1 MTTPHVPDPDEFD
14 LLSAE
19 LIAVFGAWSAGVASW
34 DEPALDA
41 WASQAFRLQFEGNEP
56 YRKYCEARG
65 VTPGDVTGWRDPV
78 PVPTA
83 AFRVVDLVV
92 GPDAAAASTNLTF
105 LTSGTTGGP
114 SARGRHLVRSP
125 ELYRASLR
133 AGFRHFVMRGREAA
147 RIVTLP
153 PTFTFDDNS
162 SLGWMLDDVRTGLG
176 SLDGISVASRD
187 GIDWELLD
195 REVSESARSGRPVCI
210 LGTTLGFAGWLD
222 RMEDGRSPS
231 ARLPAGS
238 AVMDTGGVKGRPGLE
253 RSGVVRG
260 LMERLGLAADAV
272 VNEFGM
278 TELLSQRY
286 GYGDPVSP
294 LLGPPWLRSRVL
306 DPITLEELPGGE
318 VGILCHFDLANLG
331 SVCAVLTED
340 RGRIVGDGI
349 EWMGRTA
356 GAAPRGCSLATAEL
370 LEAQERA

>member
-1 MTTPHVPDPDEFD
+1 MTTQHVPDSDAFD

-19 LIAVFGAWSAGVASW
+19 LIAAFDAWSGGVDSW

-41 WASQAFRLQFEGNEP
+41 WAGRAFRLQFEGNEP

-65 VTPGDVTGWRDPV
+65 VTPGDVVGWREAV
-78 PVPTA
+78 AVPTT

-92 GPDAAAASTNLTF
+92 GPVAAAGSALSF
-105 LTSGTTGGP
+105 LTSGTTRGP
-114 SARGRHLVRSP
+114 AARGRHLVRSP

-133 AGFRHFVMRGREAA
+133 AGFRHFVLRGRESA

-153 PTFTFDDNS
+153 PTFTFDGDS
-162 SLGWMLDDVRTGLG
+162 SLGWMLDDVRAGLG
-176 SLDGISVASRD
+176 SGDGIGVALRD

-195 REVSESARSGRPVCI
+195 GEVSESARSGRPLCI
-210 LGTTLGFAGWLD
+210 IGTTLGFAGWLD
-222 RMEDGRSPS
+222 RLEDGRSPS
-231 ARLPAGS
+231 VRLPEGS
-238 AVMDTGGVKGRPGLE
+238 AAMDTGGVKGRPGLE
-253 RSGVVRG
+253 RSNVVRG
-260 LMERLGLAADAV
+260 LIDRLGLAEDAL

-286 GYGDPVSP
+286 GYGDPPCP

-306 DPITLEELPGGE
+306 DPITLEELPDGE
-318 VGILCHFDLANLG
+318 VGILCHYDLANLG

-340 RGRIVGDGI
+340 RGRIVGEGI

-356 GAAPRGCSLATAEL
+356 GASPRGCSLATAEL

>member
-1 MTTPHVPDPDEFD
+1 MATLHAPDPDEFD

-19 LIAVFGAWSAGVASW
+19 LIAAFDAWSAGVASW

-41 WASQAFRLQFEGNEP
+41 WAGRAFRLQFEGNEP
-56 YRKYCEARG
+56 YRKYCQARS
-65 VTPGDVTGWRDPV
+65 VTPGDVTGWRDAV

-92 GPDAAAASTNLTF
+92 RPGAAASTSLTF

-153 PTFTFDDNS
+153 PTFTLDGDS
-162 SLGWMLDDVRTGLG
+162 SLGWMLDDVRTGFG
-176 SLDGISVASRD
+176 SGDGISVALRD
-187 GIDWELLD
+187 GIDWDLLD
-195 REVSESARSGRPVCI
+195 GAVGESERSGRPLCI
-210 LGTTLGFAGWLD
+210 LGTTLGFAGWLE

-238 AVMDTGGVKGRPGLE
+238 AVMDTGGVKGRPGVE
-253 RSGVVRG
+253 RSGVVRS
-260 LMERLGLAADAV
+260 LMERLGLAAAAV

-286 GYGDPVSP
+286 GYGDPASP

-306 DPITLEELPGGE
+306 DPITLEEVPDGE
-318 VGILCHFDLANLG
+318 VGILCHYDLANLG

-349 EWMGRTA
+349 EWMGRSA

-370 LEAQERA
+370 LEAQDRA